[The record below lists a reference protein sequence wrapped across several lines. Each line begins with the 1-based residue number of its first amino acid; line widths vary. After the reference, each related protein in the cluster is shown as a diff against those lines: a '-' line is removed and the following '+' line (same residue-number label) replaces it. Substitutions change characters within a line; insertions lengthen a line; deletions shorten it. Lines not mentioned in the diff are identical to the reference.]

1 MASPSPANDQ
11 RPLTGDHAAIPAGY
25 WQREASH
32 NPRPLTPMGSS
43 LFIAGL
49 DESFRKVFADF
60 GMLIETL
67 EYAEI
72 RGYVY
77 NHVKPFGVS
86 DSASGRTPPKAL
98 LWLVLRLHPAF
109 RKRLAVCKKARAE
122 RLDRQL
128 LDRWFD
134 EWRPRYIADI
144 ARLRSIDLASLT
156 NSDLADHLEA
166 LRGWVSEAF
175 DVHFY
180 LSGANGFPLA
190 RLAFFCRDHLGYG
203 DLQTFA
209 LMSGLSGASS
219 APALALAELADRLR
233 KDDVLRAALLQASP
247 ADVTSLIARAGG
259 SAAEALDQY
268 LHEYGH
274 RAMRYEVVE
283 PTLGETPQLVG
294 QLLQDQLRR
303 PSDMRAEQDA
313 LAQARAS
320 AKQQALAS
328 LSNDG
333 LREEFAMLLG
343 EAERAYPVREDNEF
357 YTISVPFALCRFA
370 ALEAAKRLVAAESIA
385 EPDDVFFLR
394 WDEAVAALRVPS
406 TAFAELVAERR
417 ALFVEAEAF
426 DPPASY
432 GVEPAAPPLSVLP
445 REAREVM
452 EVMMYV
458 QEKVF
463 EAEQSSV
470 HTTVGATEIRGRAAA
485 TGKRTGVARVVLGEH
500 EFDKLQDDD
509 VLVCP
514 ITSPVWSI
522 LFTKVSA
529 LVTDTGGVLSH
540 PAIIARE
547 YGIPA
552 VVATGNATQVIRD
565 GQRVEVDGDAGI
577 VRILT

>member
-11 RPLTGDHAAIPAGY
+11 RPLTGDDAAIPAGY

-49 DESFRKVFADF
+49 DESFRKVFTDF

-77 NHVKPFGVS
+77 NHLKPFGVS
-86 DSASGRTPPKAL
+86 DTASGRTPPKAL

-144 ARLRSIDLASLT
+144 ARLRAVDLASLT
-156 NSDLADHLEA
+156 NSDLADHMEA
-166 LRGWVSEAF
+166 LNRWVFEAF

-190 RLAFFCRDHLGYG
+190 RLAFFCRDHLDYG

-219 APALALAELADRLR
+219 APAIALAELADRLR
-233 KDDVLRAALLQASP
+233 DDETLHAALLQASP
-247 ADVTSLIARAGG
+247 ADVPSLIARTGG
-259 SAAEALDQY
+259 PAAEALDQY
-268 LHEYGH
+268 LHEYGC
-274 RAMRYEVVE
+274 RALRYEVVE
-283 PTLGETPQLVG
+283 STLGETPQLVG

-303 PSDMRAEQDA
+303 PSDMNAEQDA
-313 LAQARAS
+313 LAQTRAS

-333 LREEFAMLLG
+333 LREEFAVLLG

-370 ALEAAKRLVAAESIA
+370 ALEAAKRLVAADSIA

-394 WDEAVAALRVPS
+394 WDEVIAALRVPS
-406 TAFAELVAERR
+406 AACAELVAGRR

-432 GVEPAAPPLSVLP
+432 GIEPPAPPLSVLP

-463 EAEQSSV
+463 EAERSSV
-470 HTTVGATEIRGRAAA
+470 HATVGATEIRGRAAA
-485 TGKRTGVARVVLGEH
+485 TGKRTGIARIVMGED

-509 VLVCP
+509 ILVCP

-522 LFTKVSA
+522 LFTKVAA

-565 GQRVEVDGDAGI
+565 GQRIEVDGDAGI

>member
-60 GMLIETL
+60 GLLIETL
-67 EYAEI
+67 ELREI

-86 DSASGRTPPKAL
+86 DGASGRTPPKAL

-109 RKRLAVCKKARAE
+109 RKRMAVCKKARAE

-144 ARLRSIDLASLT
+144 ARLRHIDLASLT

-166 LRGWVSEAF
+166 LRRWVSEAF

-233 KDDVLRAALLQASP
+233 KDDALRAALLQASP
-247 ADVTSLIARAGG
+247 GRRDVAHRARTAA

-268 LHEYGH
+268 LHEYGY

-303 PSDMRAEQDA
+303 PSDMRAEQEPWRR
-313 LAQARAS
+313 RAHRRS
-320 AKQQALAS
+320 NRRSQLC
-328 LSNDG
+328 SNDG
-333 LREEFAMLLG
+333 LRDEFA
-343 EAERAYPVREDNEF
+343 D
-357 YTISVPFALCRFA
+357 A
-370 ALEAAKRLVAAESIA
+370 AR
-385 EPDDVFFLR
+385 R
-394 WDEAVAALRVPS
+394 GGTRVS
-406 TAFAELVAERR
+406 
-417 ALFVEAEAF
+417 
-426 DPPASY
+426 
-432 GVEPAAPPLSVLP
+432 G
-445 REAREVM
+445 AR
-452 EVMMYV
+452 
-458 QEKVF
+458 
-463 EAEQSSV
+463 
-470 HTTVGATEIRGRAAA
+470 
-485 TGKRTGVARVVLGEH
+485 
-500 EFDKLQDDD
+500 
-509 VLVCP
+509 
-514 ITSPVWSI
+514 
-522 LFTKVSA
+522 
-529 LVTDTGGVLSH
+529 
-540 PAIIARE
+540 
-547 YGIPA
+547 
-552 VVATGNATQVIRD
+552 
-565 GQRVEVDGDAGI
+565 GQRVLHHQRAVRAVPLRRARSAQGDSSRRLDRGA
-577 VRILT
+577 R

>member
-1 MASPSPANDQ
+1 MTSTTSNQPAVSDQ
-11 RPLTGDHAAIPAGY
+11 QAIPAGY

-43 LFIAGL
+43 LFIEGV
-49 DESFRKVFADF
+49 DKSFRKVFADF
-60 GMLIETL
+60 GLLIEAL
-67 EYAEI
+67 EYTEI

-77 NHVKPFGVS
+77 NHLKPFG
-86 DSASGRTPPKAL
+86 APNGGAGRMPPKPL
-98 LWLVLRLHPAF
+98 LWLAVRLHPAF
-109 RKRLAVCKKARAE
+109 RKRIAVGKKARAE
-122 RLDRQL
+122 RLDQQL
-128 LDRWFD
+128 IDRWFN

-144 ARLRSIDLASLT
+144 ARLRAIDLAPFT
-156 NSDLADHLEA
+156 NSDLADHLES
-166 LRGWVSEAF
+166 LRTWLFEAF

-190 RLAFFCRDHLGYG
+190 RLAFFCRDHLAYS
-203 DLQTFA
+203 DLQTLS
-209 LMSGLSGASS
+209 LMSGLSEASS
-219 APALALAELADRLR
+219 APAAALAQLADRLR
-233 KDDVLRAALLQASP
+233 GDGALRAALLQAQP
-247 ADVTSLIARAGG
+247 ADVASTIARAGG
-259 SAAEALDQY
+259 TAAAAFAQYISDYGCRAL
-268 LHEYGH
+268 
-274 RAMRYEVVE
+274 RYEVVE
-283 PTLGETPQLVG
+283 PTLGETPHLVG

-303 PSDMRAEQDA
+303 PSDMRADQEA

-320 AKQQALAS
+320 AKEQAVAALPDDARRAEFLA
-328 LSNDG
+328 
-333 LREEFAMLLG
+333 LLA
-343 EAERAYPVREDNEF
+343 EAERVYPVREDNEF
-357 YTISVPFALCRFA
+357 YTVSVPLALCRFA
-370 ALEAAKRLVAAESIA
+370 ALEAARRLVASDSIA
-385 EPDDVFFLR
+385 QLDDVFFLR
-394 WDEAVAALRVPS
+394 WDEAIAALRVS
-406 TAFAELVAERR
+406 SDAFTERVIQRRSAFAV
-417 ALFVEAEAF
+417 AEAF
-426 DPPASY
+426 VPPATY
-432 GVEPAAPPLSVLP
+432 GDEPPAPPLSILP

-470 HTTVGATEIRGRAAA
+470 HTAAGASEIRGRAAA
-485 TGKRTGVARVVLGEH
+485 KGKRSGIARIVMGEH
-500 EFDKLQDDD
+500 EFDKLQPDD

>member
-1 MASPSPANDQ
+1 MTSTASDQ
-11 RPLTGDHAAIPAGY
+11 RAVTDDQQAIPAGY

-43 LFIAGL
+43 LFVDGV

-60 GMLIETL
+60 GLLIEAL
-67 EYAEI
+67 EFTEI

-77 NHVKPFGVS
+77 NHLKPFG
-86 DSASGRTPPKAL
+86 APNGGAGRMPPKAL
-98 LWLVLRLHPAF
+98 LWLALRLHPAF

-128 LDRWFD
+128 IDRWFE
-134 EWRPRYIADI
+134 EWRPRFITDI
-144 ARLRSIDLASLT
+144 ARLRAIDLAALT

-166 LRGWVSEAF
+166 LRRWLFEAF

-180 LSGANGFPLA
+180 LSGGNGFPLA

-203 DLQTFA
+203 DLQSLS
-209 LMSGLSGASS
+209 LMSGLSEASS
-219 APALALAELADRLR
+219 APAVALAQLADRLR
-233 KDDVLRAALLQASP
+233 GDDTLRAALLQAQP
-247 ADVTSLIARAGG
+247 TDVPSIIARAGG
-259 SAAEALDQY
+259 TASAQFEQY
-268 LHEYGH
+268 IDEYGC
-274 RAMRYEVVE
+274 RALRYEVVE
-283 PTLGETPQLVG
+283 PTLGETPRLVG

-303 PSDMRAEQDA
+303 PSDMRAEQEA
-313 LAQARAS
+313 LARARAA
-320 AKQQALAS
+320 AKEQALAG
-328 LSNDG
+328 LPDDG
-333 LREEFAMLLG
+333 CREEFLALLA
-343 EAERAYPVREDNEF
+343 EAERVYPVREDNEF

-370 ALEAAKRLVAAESIA
+370 ALEAARRLVASDSIA
-385 EPDDVFFLR
+385 QLDDVFFLR
-394 WDEAVAALRVPS
+394 WDEAIAALRVAS
-406 TAFAELVAERR
+406 DAFAERVIERRTAFA
-417 ALFVEAEAF
+417 EAEAF

-432 GVEPAAPPLSVLP
+432 GDEPPAPPLSILP
-445 REAREVM
+445 REARDMM

-470 HTTVGATEIRGRAAA
+470 HTAAGALEIHGRAAA
-485 TGKRTGVARVVLGEH
+485 KGKRTGIARVVMGEH
-500 EFDKLQDDD
+500 EFDKLQADD

-552 VVATGNATQVIRD
+552 VVATGNATRIIRD
-565 GQRVEVDGDAGI
+565 GQRIEVDGDAGI